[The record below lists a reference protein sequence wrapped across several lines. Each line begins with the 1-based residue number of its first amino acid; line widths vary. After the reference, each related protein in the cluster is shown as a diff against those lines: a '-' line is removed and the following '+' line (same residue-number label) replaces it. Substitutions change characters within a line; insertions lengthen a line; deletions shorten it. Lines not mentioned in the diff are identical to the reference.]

1 MLPTDRIDINQLF
14 YKTGYGLY
22 LLDKDNR
29 FVYMNSI
36 AEEFLGVTQHGFYV
50 GKYIFEEFPHAE
62 AIRNQMERA
71 RSGEYIQ
78 FEYDSIT
85 RPDKWVGV
93 KIFAL
98 DDYVAVMFDDR
109 SAQKRAERELI
120 EEQRIQALIN
130 ETNAKLIGKLD
141 PREIVDILTKASVE
155 ITNAE
160 FGAYFD
166 ISTDHT
172 GQLVWKLASL
182 TGAPIEAFTRLGN
195 PRATSVFKPTF
206 ESNVVI
212 RSDDIL
218 EDPRYGDFGGMPKGH
233 LPVRSYLA
241 VPLLS
246 KSGKPKGA
254 ILLGH
259 REPKRFSARTETMLT
274 SIALQAAVVIE
285 NAELYASAQ
294 KEIEERVRIEARQQ
308 VLMGELSHRVKNIL
322 ATIQAIATSTVRNSA
337 NLEEFHKVF
346 LERLVGISQ
355 TNDLL
360 IKTSWTSASL
370 EDIVRLEIG
379 PYGEERFEIS
389 GPKLLYGSK
398 AVLALAMAFHE
409 LITNAAKYGALS
421 TPTGRIRINWT
432 VEGTGEDAR
441 VHIQWEEV
449 GGPLVEP
456 PTRKGFGTKLIQAI
470 LASTVNGTV
479 DLKFEEPGLI
489 CTIDMQIKQTDDI
502 SFK

>member
-1 MLPTDRIDINQLF
+1 
-14 YKTGYGLY
+14 
-22 LLDKDNR
+22 
-29 FVYMNSI
+29 MNVI
-36 AEEFLGVTQHGFYV
+36 AEEFLGIFKHGYFV
-50 GKYIFEEFPHAE
+50 GKYIFEEFPEAT
-62 AIRNQMERA
+62 AIRDQIERA
-71 RSGEYIQ
+71 RSGEYMH

-109 SAQKRAERELI
+109 SAQKRAERELV
-120 EEQRIQALIN
+120 EEQQVLELIN
-130 ETNAKLIGKLD
+130 DTNAKLIGKLD
-141 PREIVDILTKASVE
+141 PQEIVDILTKASVE
-155 ITNAE
+155 ITHAE

-166 ISTDHT
+166 ISTDET
-172 GQLVWKLASL
+172 GELVWKLASL
-182 TGAPIEAFTRLGN
+182 SGADKESFMRLGN

-206 ESNVVI
+206 MSNVVI

-259 REPKRFSARTETMLT
+259 HEPNRFSKRTESMLT

-294 KEIEERVRIEARQQ
+294 KEIEERVRVEARQL

-322 ATIQAIATSTVRNSA
+322 SSVQAIATSTLRNAS
-337 NLEEFHKVF
+337 NLEEFHRVF
-346 LERLVGISQ
+346 IDRLVGIAR

-360 IKTSWTSASL
+360 TKTSWSSASL
-370 EDIVRLEIG
+370 GDIVRLEIDPFG
-379 PYGEERFEIS
+379 VDRFEIS
-389 GPKLLYGSK
+389 GPQLSFGPK
-398 AVLALAMAFHE
+398 AVLAIAMAFHE
-409 LITNAAKYGALS
+409 LITNAVKYGALS
-421 TPTGRIRINWT
+421 VPKGKVKIHWHVIPGP
-432 VEGTGEDAR
+432 EGDKVR
-441 VHIQWEEV
+441 LCWEES
-449 GGPLVEP
+449 GGPPVKE

-470 LASTVNGTV
+470 LSSSINGTV
-479 DLKFEEPGLI
+479 DLNFAPTGVV
-489 CTIDMQIKQTDDI
+489 CCIDMMRKQDDDI
-502 SFK
+502 FFNDKDLK